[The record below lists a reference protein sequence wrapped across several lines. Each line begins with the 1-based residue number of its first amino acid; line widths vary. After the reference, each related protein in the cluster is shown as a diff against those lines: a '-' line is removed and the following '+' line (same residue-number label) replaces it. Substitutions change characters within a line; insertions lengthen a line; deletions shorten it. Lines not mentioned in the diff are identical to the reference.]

1 MVTCRKFVEFLVEYM
16 DGVLPEP
23 QRDEFDAH
31 LAQCVACVAY
41 MKSYAETIKLGK
53 AAFKDLDAAV
63 PGEVP
68 EDLVTAV
75 LKARRIRT

>member
-1 MVTCRKFVEFLVEYM
+1 MVTCRKFVEFLLDYTS
-16 DGVLPEP
+16 GALPAS

-41 MKSYAETIKLGK
+41 MKTYAATIELGK
-53 AAFKDLDAAV
+53 AAFRDPDAAV
-63 PGEVP
+63 PDEVP

-75 LKARRIRT
+75 LEARRIRG